1 MQLQNGYN
9 PLQRIQDFANTVEK
23 PGRVPKDGGVPKTK
37 RVRYNK
43 LTLFKL
49 SPVIKNEFKLK
60 IFV

>member
-43 LTLFKL
+43 LASLAFSNFCL
-49 SPVIKNEFKLK
+49 
-60 IFV
+60 